1 MNTSQSSQIKKLQKQ
16 LDLSITKNIELQ
28 NELLKYQKQST
39 LNKYFQLFNRYQ
51 KLLRAILKENKASFS
66 ILLFLCENMD
76 KQNTFHITQKELS
89 NIFNIG
95 ERYVRD
101 SLKLLENH
109 KIIKVKKES
118 RNNYYIVN
126 SNISWKGSLQSKKR
140 SLFNE
145 NPLTLDLKVEK
156 KYKKSIKTSVII
168 LA

>member
-39 LNKYFQLFNRYQ
+39 LNKYFQFFNRYQ

-76 KQNTFHITQKELS
+76 KKNTFHITQKELS
-89 NIFNIG
+89 SVLNISV
-95 ERYVRD
+95 RYIRD
-101 SLKLLENH
+101 AINLLADH
-109 KIIKVKKES
+109 KIIKIKQES
-118 RNNYYIVN
+118 RSNYYIVN

-145 NPLTLDLKVEK
+145 NPLSLDLKVEK
-156 KYKKSIKTSVII
+156 KYKKSIKTGITI
-168 LA
+168 